1 MKSYKG
7 VFRKKDGK
15 FRKMHF
21 IKLSDMPKDFLTER
35 LKGKK
40 KLDMAP
46 GLEVVWDLEEDDFRI
61 FNWSTVMGEV
71 TEEEVKIVL

>member
-1 MKSYKG
+1 MKSFKG
-7 VFRKKDGK
+7 IFRKKDGK

-21 IKLSDMPKDFLTER
+21 VKLSDMPKEFLTER
-35 LKGKK
+35 LKDKK

-71 TEEEVKIVL
+71 VEEEVKIVL